1 MQGKAGGYAS
11 VFEKYQEKA
20 ESFMCNSLGK
30 GSKNVQKTPGGLIFR
45 QRWNNMQFVTSA
57 SFLTAVYSDYLS
69 SAGRNM
75 NCASGNVSP
84 TELISF
90 SKQQVIQSYCANST
104 LFLLNWG
111 FDYIT
116 SNKDLHKLTLHKNV
130 LSSYVKHIIDVM
142 QC

>member
-1 MQGKAGGYAS
+1 
-11 VFEKYQEKA
+11 
-20 ESFMCNSLGK
+20 
-30 GSKNVQKTPGGLIFR
+30 
-45 QRWNNMQFVTSA
+45 MQFVTSA

-104 LFLLNWG
+104 LFL
-111 FDYIT
+111 
-116 SNKDLHKLTLHKNV
+116 HKLTLHKNV
-130 LSSYVKHIIDVM
+130 LSSYAKHIIDVM